1 MSFIKYLILLLFGL
15 WSFGCTN
22 TSLYY
27 LEEGKLIDRSQ
38 AMGLRD
44 RAIERLLSGHYIESG
59 DKLILLIRKFDKG
72 DSHAVDDEPYEKI
85 TLEIGNYDDGG
96 TIQIGS
102 PDVKFYYSSGA
113 SAFISRGSGVFSS
126 EALGTIAIEK
136 KNANHLR
143 VKLDIVILAK
153 PAREGT
159 ALIKERTVT
168 LKEEYVL
175 KKISLGGLTPWLG
188 MRHPSY
194 YREVYP

>member
-72 DSHAVDDEPYEKI
+72 DSHAVDDETYEKT
-85 TLEIGNYDDGG
+85 TLEIENYDDGR

-136 KNANHLR
+136 K
-143 VKLDIVILAK
+143 K
-153 PAREGT
+153 
-159 ALIKERTVT
+159 ALPEF
-168 LKEEYVL
+168 
-175 KKISLGGLTPWLG
+175 PW
-188 MRHPSY
+188 
-194 YREVYP
+194 